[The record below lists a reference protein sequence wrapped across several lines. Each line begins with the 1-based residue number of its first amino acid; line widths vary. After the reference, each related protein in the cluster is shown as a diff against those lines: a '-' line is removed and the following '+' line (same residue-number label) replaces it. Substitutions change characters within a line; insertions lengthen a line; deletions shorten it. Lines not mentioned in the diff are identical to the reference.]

1 MIVNDLNPLCHTFTV
16 FPFLSFPFLL
26 SENEE
31 YCSYVFSLKLI
42 MQCGQLNKDFWGQV
56 VLYKRKDSLGPKI
69 QINGTWLANTS
80 IDL

>member
-1 MIVNDLNPLCHTFTV
+1 
-16 FPFLSFPFLL
+16 
-26 SENEE
+26 
-31 YCSYVFSLKLI
+31 
-42 MQCGQLNKDFWGQV
+42 MQYGQLNKDFWGQV